1 MAADDG
7 GRAKAEGRPA
17 RVRPYALTRGRTD
30 HHHDLH
36 VETLVTTLDCEVD
49 DEPGGDGFDGFGG
62 FGDSDGFEGFDG
74 PDGPDGFDGG
84 DMPEVREIIALCRGV
99 RSVAEV
105 SALLGLPLGVVR
117 VLVSDLAAQN
127 RISVYPT
134 AGDSGRPNRALLERL
149 LGGLRRL

>member
-7 GRAKAEGRPA
+7 GRTKAEGRPA

-30 HHHDLH
+30 HNHDLH
-36 VETLVTTLDCEVD
+36 VETLVTTLDCATD
-49 DEPGGDGFDGFGG
+49 DAPE
-62 FGDSDGFEGFDG
+62 SDAD
-74 PDGPDGFDGG
+74 PG
-84 DMPEVREIIALCRGV
+84 DMPEVRDIIALCRGV

-105 SALLGLPLGVVR
+105 SALLDLPLGVVR
-117 VLVSDLAAQN
+117 VLVSDLAGQD